1 MFAVRV
7 RVVRTRMRS
16 QRLVAEVP
24 KFPRIGA
31 GPLFSPLRS
40 HQEHPTKTPS
50 TTIVRMKSS
59 MLALMAILG
68 TTNALLVPGS
78 GARRSVRSAGAATQS
93 AKATAAL
100 TAFAA
105 FAWAPSAMAATD
117 GVVDL
122 GSIQSIALEVNAA
135 AAVLGLPAEKI
146 GIAVGGVVVVGGG
159 GFFLQQQA
167 EEKAQQE
174 RDAAEARREAE
185 FLAMKK
191 RGRMCRKRA

>member
-1 MFAVRV
+1 
-7 RVVRTRMRS
+7 
-16 QRLVAEVP
+16 
-24 KFPRIGA
+24 
-31 GPLFSPLRS
+31 
-40 HQEHPTKTPS
+40 
-50 TTIVRMKSS
+50 
-59 MLALMAILG
+59 
-68 TTNALLVPGS
+68 
-78 GARRSVRSAGAATQS
+78 
-93 AKATAAL
+93 
-100 TAFAA
+100 
-105 FAWAPSAMAATD
+105 MAATD